1 MFDAKLVRSKNS
13 AVVTDANISHLCK
26 QKAGLFSDGLFGR
39 RCSKIRL
46 KLKNLLFL
54 KCSYLQF
61 LSSCFLHL
69 LTHSNCRWWIC
80 EVTEWESTFS
90 INKIECIYFSYLL
103 DWQETKYELC
113 PDLLFNWL
121 KWTYIS
127 IISEG
132 LS

>member
-26 QKAGLFSDGLFGR
+26 QKACLFSDGLFGR
-39 RCSKIRL
+39 CCSKIRL

-61 LSSCFLHL
+61 LTSCLLHL

-90 INKIECIYFSYLL
+90 INIKLNAF
-103 DWQETKYELC
+103 T
-113 PDLLFNWL
+113 
-121 KWTYIS
+121 
-127 IISEG
+127 
-132 LS
+132 

>member
-39 RCSKIRL
+39 CCSKIRL

-61 LSSCFLHL
+61 LSSCLLHL

-90 INKIECIYFSYLL
+90 INKIECVYFSYLL
-103 DWQETKYELC
+103 DWQETKYKLC
-113 PDLLFNWL
+113 PDLLFNRL